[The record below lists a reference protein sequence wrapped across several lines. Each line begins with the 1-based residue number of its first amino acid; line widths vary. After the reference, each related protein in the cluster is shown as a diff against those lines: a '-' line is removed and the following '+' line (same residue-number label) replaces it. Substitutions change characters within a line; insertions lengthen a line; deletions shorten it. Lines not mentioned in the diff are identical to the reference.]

1 MREGKFMY
9 FIVLISYYF
18 YCFFNHFVHF
28 FDNYDLLRI
37 TSVTWAYKYT
47 YNQI

>member
-1 MREGKFMY
+1 MY

-28 FDNYDLLRI
+28 FFDNYDLLRM